1 MPLNHEDQIEDSG
14 FKIEW
19 LIQKLEKTCP
29 EYQKLSK
36 ESKVDKLNVKVIS
49 EGMGYMSVVYKC
61 ELVFENGEKLSYCL
75 KVPCADKLSKIMD
88 SESGGNELIKIHD
101 RECQFYEDFKNVPN
115 LKIPKVY
122 STQKL
127 KSENSD
133 KKEAHI
139 LMEFLGDQSAT
150 IELDASL
157 TKEQL
162 LNVVD
167 QMASLHTYIR
177 LNPDVYDPEKYA
189 PFAGIEEEDEDGKK
203 GDFDPEKMG
212 ENITN
217 SLERL
222 GDESFME
229 AIKKLDPV
237 AKNNNFYKY
246 VSTQSH
252 LDVGLNPM
260 LIHNDLW
267 GNNILFKK
275 DSNGLTNEIA
285 GIIDW
290 QIACAGNVTQD
301 LVRLLVFNTSTEL
314 RRQLGNSILEAYY
327 NKLGENLKKHNLEPD
342 FSFQQLLDAS
352 KPVFVNQVFFS
363 MFIVSFHFQQPGQE
377 NQRKHFM
384 ERVKQAALD
393 AESLVI
399 ENSEKWCK

>member
-1 MPLNHEDQIEDSG
+1 
-14 FKIEW
+14 
-19 LIQKLEKTCP
+19 
-29 EYQKLSK
+29 
-36 ESKVDKLNVKVIS
+36 
-49 EGMGYMSVVYKC
+49 
-61 ELVFENGEKLSYCL
+61 L
-75 KVPCADKLSKIMD
+75 KVPCADKLSKIME

-133 KKEAHI
+133 GKEAHI
-139 LMEFLGDQSAT
+139 IMEFLGEQSAN

-162 LNVVD
+162 LNVAD
-167 QMASLHTYIR
+167 QMTTLHTYIR
-177 LNPDVYDPEKYA
+177 VNPDVYNPDNYV
-189 PFAGIEEEDEDGKK
+189 PFAGVGEDEIEDGKK
-203 GDFDPEKMG
+203 SDFDPEKLDKS
-212 ENITN
+212 ITS
-217 SLERL
+217 SLEKF
-222 GDESFME
+222 GDASFME
-229 AIKKLDPV
+229 AIKKLDPI
-237 AKNNNFYKY
+237 AKNKNFYKY
-246 VSTQSH
+246 VATQSH
-252 LDVGLNPM
+252 LDVGLKPM

-275 DSNGLTNEIA
+275 DSSGKLSNDIA

-290 QIACAGNVTQD
+290 QIACDGNVTQD

-314 RRQLGNSILEAYY
+314 RRQLGDSILEAYY
-327 NKLGENLKKHNLEPD
+327 NKLKTNLKEHNLEPD

-377 NQRKHFM
+377 KIRTSFM

-393 AESLVI
+393 AEPLVI
-399 ENSEKWCK
+399 ENVEKWSK